1 MSTESRAAQIRLT
14 SAGTPHQ
21 QRERQKEVEAHGR
34 ALTNEYG
41 ATLDDDSPNPKH
53 DNRLYDHGM
62 DLVLVTLGLR
72 RKGSTSTSSPGA
84 TQGLGYHSKRCWCD
98 RPCAH

>member
-1 MSTESRAAQIRLT
+1 MSTESRAAQAYLA

-21 QRERQKEVEAHGR
+21 QRERQKEVEAQGWD
-34 ALTNEYG
+34 LVQKYG

-53 DNRLYDHGM
+53 DKALYDRGM
-62 DLVLVTLGLR
+62 ELILVTMGLR

-84 TQGLGYHSKRCWCD
+84 TPGLGYHSKRCWCD